1 MHANSSVC
9 ANQRCSVQQ
18 RRPRLSASSFTAL
31 LLAMLLFV
39 SLLLAAAVRMR
50 SAPAASDRVPAAIID
65 VQLPVST
72 EDPEVQVTA
81 IFLKAFHN
89 GTMSSSPHATA
100 ASNHSMPIVLDI
112 GMNAGRFTL
121 LSAQLGGQV
130 VAIEPQPACISS
142 TSRQLQQ
149 QPLSVMQRVTIL
161 NAAVGREPGVLQ
173 VLLYH

>member
-1 MHANSSVC
+1 MHANSSEC
-9 ANQRCSVQQ
+9 SNQRCSVQQ
-18 RRPRLSASSFTAL
+18 RRPRLSTISFTAL
-31 LLAMLLFV
+31 LCLLLFV

-50 SAPAASDRVPAAIID
+50 SAPAASVRVPAAIID

-81 IFLKAFHN
+81 IFLKALSHN

>member
-9 ANQRCSVQQ
+9 ANQRCIVQQ
-18 RRPRLSASSFTAL
+18 RRPRLSTCSFTA

-50 SAPAASDRVPAAIID
+50 AAPAASVRVPAAIID

-81 IFLKAFHN
+81 IFLKALHN
-89 GTMSSSPHATA
+89 STMSSSPHATA

-142 TSRQLQQ
+142 MSRQLQQ
-149 QPLSVMQRVTIL
+149 QPLSVMQHVTIL

-173 VLLYH
+173 VLLYS